1 MDNDLPI
8 IDAHQHFWDLTLGR
22 HPWLCGD
29 EQIPF
34 RYGEYSA
41 LKERNYLPADYL
53 RDTEGFNVVKSIYM
67 EAEWD
72 PADPLGETAWVM
84 DLHERTGFPHA
95 VIGQAWFMAD
105 DIEAVL
111 AGQATCPLMRSIR
124 QKPVAAPSH
133 DAFQPGIPGSLADPA
148 FRTGYAHLATHG
160 LHFDLQTPWWHL
172 DEAADLARDIPD
184 TTIILNHTG
193 LPADRSPDG
202 LVAWRAHMERFAAVP
217 NTAVKISGICVPEET
232 WTAELNREVVLRTIE
247 LFGIERTMF
256 ASNFPVDKLVAE
268 FDAIYSGFMNIVAD
282 VSDDDR
288 LKLFHDNAVRYYRP
302 V

>member
-1 MDNDLPI
+1 MGP
-8 IDAHQHFWDLTLGR
+8 GR
-22 HPWLCGD
+22 SL
-29 EQIPF
+29 E
-34 RYGEYSA
+34 
-41 LKERNYLPADYL
+41 
-53 RDTEGFNVVKSIYM
+53 
-67 EAEWD
+67 
-72 PADPLGETAWVM
+72 ETAWVM

-133 DAFQPGIPGSLADPA
+133 DAFQPGIPGSLADPT
-148 FRTGYAHLATHG
+148 FRAGYAHLATHG

-193 LPADRSPDG
+193 LPTDRSPDG

-217 NTAVKISGICVPEET
+217 NTAVKISGICVQGEA

-247 LFGIERTMF
+247 LFGVDRTMF

-268 FDAIYSGFMNIVAD
+268 FFAIYSGFMNIVAD
-282 VSDDDR
+282 FSYDDR

>member
-1 MDNDLPI
+1 MDHDLPI
-8 IDAHQHFWDLTLGR
+8 IDAHQHFWDLGLGR

-34 RYGEYSA
+34 RYGDYSA

-105 DIEAVL
+105 DIESVL

-148 FRTGYAHLATHG
+148 FRAGYAHLATHG

-193 LPADRSPDG
+193 LPTDRSPDG

-217 NTAVKISGICVPEET
+217 NTAVKVSGICVPGEA
-232 WTAELNREVVLRTIE
+232 WTAELNREGVLRTIE
-247 LFGIERTMF
+247 LFGVDRTMF
-256 ASNFPVDKLVAE
+256 ASNFPVDKLVAGFE
-268 FDAIYSGFMNIVAD
+268 AIYSGFMTIVAD
-282 VSDDDR
+282 ISDDDQLR
-288 LKLFHDNAVRYYRP
+288 LFHDNAVRYYRP

>member
-22 HPWLCGD
+22 HPWLCGY

-53 RDTEGFNVVKSIYM
+53 RDTKGFNVVKSIYM

-84 DLHERTGFPHA
+84 DLHRRTGFPHA

-111 AGQATCPLMRSIR
+111 DGQATCPLMRSIR

-133 DAFQPGIPGSLADPA
+133 DAFQPGIPGSLADPL
-148 FRTGYAHLATHG
+148 FRAGYTHLATHG

-172 DEAADLARDIPD
+172 DEAVDLARDIPD

-193 LPADRSPDG
+193 LPVDRSPDG

-217 NTAVKISGICVPEET
+217 NTAVKISGICVPGEAC
-232 WTAELNREVVLRTIE
+232 TAELNREVVLRTIE
-247 LFGIERTMF
+247 LFGVERTMF
-256 ASNFPVDKLVAE
+256 ASNFPVDKLVAGFE
-268 FDAIYSGFMNIVAD
+268 PIFSGFMTIVAD
-282 VSDDDR
+282 ISDDDQ
-288 LKLFHDNAVRYYRP
+288 LKLFHDNAARYYRP

>member
-53 RDTEGFNVVKSIYM
+53 QDTRGFNVVKSIYM

-111 AGQATCPLMRSIR
+111 AGQASC
-124 QKPVAAPSH
+124 H
-133 DAFQPGIPGSLADPA
+133 
-148 FRTGYAHLATHG
+148 
-160 LHFDLQTPWWHL
+160 
-172 DEAADLARDIPD
+172 
-184 TTIILNHTG
+184 
-193 LPADRSPDG
+193 
-202 LVAWRAHMERFAAVP
+202 
-217 NTAVKISGICVPEET
+217 
-232 WTAELNREVVLRTIE
+232 
-247 LFGIERTMF
+247 
-256 ASNFPVDKLVAE
+256 
-268 FDAIYSGFMNIVAD
+268 
-282 VSDDDR
+282 
-288 LKLFHDNAVRYYRP
+288 
-302 V
+302 